1 MLWKTQLGRILGKLL
16 RHLANMFSLIK
27 KKLCYHIRVLEHSWE
42 CRIGFSQVPC
52 YAYSLWL
59 HAESA
64 GLIVKGEGLQ
74 EQGYYTVTDKVPP
87 SVKGEA
93 LPKLPSFHR

>member
-1 MLWKTQLGRILGKLL
+1 MLWKTQLGRILDKLL

-27 KKLCYHIRVLEHSWE
+27 KKLCYHTKVLEHSWE

-52 YAYSLWL
+52 YAYSLLL
-59 HAESA
+59 HEERV

-74 EQGYYTVTDKVPP
+74 EQGYYTVTDKALP
-87 SVKGEA
+87 SVKSEA